1 MQTPFIH
8 SYYMKEKK
16 IKKRLISF
24 MAVVFLLIIVLQYGE
39 DKTQRGKLSV
49 SFSNHG
55 PFIKQL
61 NCNFIIREEKTKCC
75 KIPLL
80 LVSLILKLFHFSNLI
95 NVKMP

>member
-8 SYYMKEKK
+8 SYYTKEKK
-16 IKKRLISF
+16 IKKRLLSF
-24 MAVVFLLIIVLQYGE
+24 VAVVFLLIIVLQYGE